1 MNAKDLLYYVIL
13 YKTVST
19 CESVKE
25 TISGFRNILEIQLLY
40 ALLFLWIFL
49 KLQLEK
55 NQWLHLTPSSAIFFD
70 LRSFDFL
77 ILHCKPTADGNHLF
91 FCCKLKRKRKKKTH
105 LKWPLK
111 WLYEGEDLAYPC
123 WKKTTPKVICWP
135 CLEALMRFHLHNLN
149 GWPDQFRTRTE
160 ASHYIRGWRSRFL
173 HFSCC

>member
-1 MNAKDLLYYVIL
+1 MRYHF
-13 YKTVST
+13 
-19 CESVKE
+19 C
-25 TISGFRNILEIQLLY
+25 GF
-40 ALLFLWIFL
+40 FL

-91 FCCKLKRKRKKKTH
+91 FCWKLKRKKKKH

-123 WKKTTPKVICWP
+123 
-135 CLEALMRFHLHNLN
+135 
-149 GWPDQFRTRTE
+149 
-160 ASHYIRGWRSRFL
+160 
-173 HFSCC
+173 